1 MKYKALKSILVNM
14 EHNDLVKLCLD
25 LEREKRKLRKILKT
39 LPKDMLEDIKDI
51 LLDYY
56 GVDSFDFLSVDGYM
70 LENIFNRTKKEYK
83 KSYGSF

>member
-56 GVDSFDFLSVDGYM
+56 GVDSFDFFSVDGYM

-83 KSYGSF
+83 KRYGSF

>member
-83 KSYGSF
+83 KRYGSF